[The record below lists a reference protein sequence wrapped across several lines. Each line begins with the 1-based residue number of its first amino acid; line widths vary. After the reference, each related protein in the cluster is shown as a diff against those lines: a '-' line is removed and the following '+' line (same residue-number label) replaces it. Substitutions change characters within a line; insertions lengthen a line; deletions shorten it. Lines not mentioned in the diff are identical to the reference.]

1 MARFFIDRPIFAW
14 VLAIVVMLAGGL
26 SIHRL
31 PLEQYPDIAP
41 TRITITAT
49 YPGASAK
56 TIEDSVTQV
65 IEQKLKGLDRLTYMS
80 ASSTSSGIATL
91 QLSFDAGTNP
101 DVAQMQVQNKLQQAM
116 SQLPQ
121 SVQAQGVSVTKAG
134 SDLLLLVA
142 LYSTDGRLTG
152 TEIGDIAQSTVVD
165 ALSRID
171 GVGDVT
177 IRGSGHAMRLWL
189 DPQRLNQH
197 ALMPSDIRAAVQAQ
211 NTEVSAGQ
219 IGALPAQTGQQ
230 LTATITARS
239 RLNTVEQFRQIVLKA
254 AADGSVVRL
263 GDVARVELGAEN
275 YSTRIRFN
283 GQTAAGV
290 NVFLASGA
298 NALDVAQAVRDRL
311 ASLEPFLPPGVKA
324 EVSYDT
330 TPFVRIS
337 IEEVVKTLVEAMVLV
352 VLVMYLFLQ
361 NLRATLIPAIAVP
374 VVLLGT
380 FGVLAAFGYSINTL
394 TMFGLVL
401 AIGLLVDD
409 AIVVVENV
417 ERLMAEEGLSPRDA
431 TRRSMDEITGALVGI
446 ALVLSAVFL
455 PMAFFSGSTG
465 VIYRQF
471 SITVVSAMLLSA
483 LVALTLSP
491 ALCASLLRSP
501 SADHTARRR
510 GWLGRFF
517 VGFNRGFDRGAD
529 HYRSGVGGL
538 LTRPWRGVLVYALL
552 LAGAAVLYTR
562 LPTAFLPDEDQ
573 GTLQLQ
579 VKMPPGSTAERLQA
593 VMTRIEAHLARQ
605 PDIRFY
611 NLVTGGNG
619 DQGTGQGFIG
629 LRDWAQRPLPGQSA
643 GELARRLTADF
654 RREVRDA
661 QVFVLLP
668 PAVRGLGSNAG
679 FNLYL
684 QDVGGLGA
692 KALNGSRDRF
702 LQAVNSRPEVN
713 QVRNNN
719 LVETPQYEVHIDDAR
734 LGSLGLA
741 PTGVNDTLAS
751 AFGGSYI
758 NDFLLNGR
766 IRKVV
771 MQGEVGDRMSPEAI
785 ERWRVRNAQGQMVP
799 FVSFASG
806 DWRVGSPQLTRYNGL
821 PAIELIGDAAPRV
834 SSGLA
839 MDAVEQEMAKMPA
852 GIGFEWTG
860 KSYQERLSGAQA
872 PLLYAVS
879 ILFVFLCLAAL
890 YESWTV
896 PLSVILAVPL
906 GIFGAVAATAIAGL
920 TNDVYFQVGL
930 LATVGLAA
938 KNAILIVEF
947 AKSLQEQGV
956 ALVDATLQACR
967 LRLRPILMTSL
978 AFLFGV
984 LPLALSSGAGSG
996 SRRAIGVGVLGG
1008 VSAATLLGVVF
1019 VPLFFVIVRRWFA
1032 RWSRGKEVSP

>member
-1 MARFFIDRPIFAW
+1 
-14 VLAIVVMLAGGL
+14 
-26 SIHRL
+26 
-31 PLEQYPDIAP
+31 
-41 TRITITAT
+41 
-49 YPGASAK
+49 
-56 TIEDSVTQV
+56 
-65 IEQKLKGLDRLTYMS
+65 
-80 ASSTSSGIATL
+80 
-91 QLSFDAGTNP
+91 
-101 DVAQMQVQNKLQQAM
+101 
-116 SQLPQ
+116 
-121 SVQAQGVSVTKAG
+121 
-134 SDLLLLVA
+134 
-142 LYSTDGRLTG
+142 
-152 TEIGDIAQSTVVD
+152 
-165 ALSRID
+165 
-171 GVGDVT
+171 
-177 IRGSGHAMRLWL
+177 
-189 DPQRLNQH
+189 
-197 ALMPSDIRAAVQAQ
+197 
-211 NTEVSAGQ
+211 
-219 IGALPAQTGQQ
+219 
-230 LTATITARS
+230 
-239 RLNTVEQFRQIVLKA
+239 
-254 AADGSVVRL
+254 
-263 GDVARVELGAEN
+263 
-275 YSTRIRFN
+275 
-283 GQTAAGV
+283 
-290 NVFLASGA
+290 
-298 NALDVAQAVRDRL
+298 
-311 ASLEPFLPPGVKA
+311 
-324 EVSYDT
+324 
-330 TPFVRIS
+330 
-337 IEEVVKTLVEAMVLV
+337 
-352 VLVMYLFLQ
+352 
-361 NLRATLIPAIAVP
+361 
-374 VVLLGT
+374 
-380 FGVLAAFGYSINTL
+380 
-394 TMFGLVL
+394 
-401 AIGLLVDD
+401 
-409 AIVVVENV
+409 
-417 ERLMAEEGLSPRDA
+417 
-431 TRRSMDEITGALVGI
+431 
-446 ALVLSAVFL
+446 
-455 PMAFFSGSTG
+455 
-465 VIYRQF
+465 
-471 SITVVSAMLLSA
+471 
-483 LVALTLSP
+483 
-491 ALCASLLRSP
+491 
-501 SADHTARRR
+501 
-510 GWLGRFF
+510 
-517 VGFNRGFDRGAD
+517 
-529 HYRSGVGGL
+529 
-538 LTRPWRGVLVYALL
+538 
-552 LAGAAVLYTR
+552 
-562 LPTAFLPDEDQ
+562 
-573 GTLQLQ
+573 LQLQ

-629 LRDWAQRPLPGQSA
+629 LRDWAQRSLPGQSA

-702 LQAVNSRPEVN
+702 LQAVNARPEVN
-713 QVRNNN
+713 QVRNNS

-741 PTGVNDTLAS
+741 PAGVNDTLAS

-799 FVSFASG
+799 FASFASG

-834 SSGLA
+834 SSGVA

-906 GIFGAVAATAIAGL
+906 GIFGAVAATAVAGL

-956 ALVDATLQACR
+956 ALVDATLRACR

-978 AFLFGV
+978 AFLVGV

-1032 RWSRGKEVSP
+1032 RSSRGKEVSP